1 VPQGATVAGDTSRR
15 HLPLIDFSW
24 ADPDDWNFTPCN
36 FANGAAHNSSN
47 ITRPLFTGPRLTPE
61 GPDHI
66 VLAKKPEVPFMSD
79 AEAAPTARFVFTD
92 EMVQDPYP
100 AYRRFLETAQ
110 IHPTS
115 YGGGGWAVFRHADCS
130 SLIRDPR
137 LSARRAGAMLRVLPS
152 GRQAEFAE
160 LAHMLGM
167 GLLFLDAP
175 EHSRLRKL
183 MNKGFSPAVVEGLR
197 THIQAIV
204 DRMLE
209 PMRHVSEADILREI
223 AHPLP
228 VRVIAEMLGVPETLH
243 DHFIKLS
250 DAIAVFFGN
259 PQRTVEQ
266 TKSALAAVIELTEFF
281 RGAVVERRQQKGN
294 DLISL
299 LLDIEEDGQVLTEEE
314 LYAQCVGL
322 LFAGHETTRNL
333 IGNGM
338 YTLLRHPEEMAE
350 LREDPEVIRTAVEEL
365 LRFESPVQFTGRVS
379 KEEMEICGVRVCR
392 GQAILFMLGAANRDP
407 RQFKDPDRLNL
418 RRLNNPHV
426 AFGAGAH
433 FCIGNQLARL
443 EGQIAILGL
452 VQQFPRMR
460 LAEQRI
466 VWAPNFGL
474 RGLKKLP
481 VMV

>member
-1 VPQGATVAGDTSRR
+1 
-15 HLPLIDFSW
+15 
-24 ADPDDWNFTPCN
+24 
-36 FANGAAHNSSN
+36 
-47 ITRPLFTGPRLTPE
+47 
-61 GPDHI
+61 
-66 VLAKKPEVPFMSD
+66 MSD
-79 AEAAPTARFVFTD
+79 PQAAPAARFLFTD

-100 AYRRFLETAQ
+100 TYRRFLEAGQ
-110 IHPTS
+110 IHPAN
-115 YGGGGWAVFRHADCS
+115 YGGGGWAVFRHAECS

-137 LSARRAGAMLRVLPS
+137 LSARRAGAMLRALPS

-160 LAHMLGM
+160 LAHMLGL

-183 MNKGFSPAVVEGLR
+183 MNKGFSPAVAEGLR
-197 THIQAIV
+197 PQIQAIV

-209 PMRHVSEADILREI
+209 RMRHVPQADILREI

-243 DHFIKLS
+243 DQFIKRS

-266 TKSALAAVIELTEFF
+266 TKSAHEAVIALTEFF
-281 RGAVVERRQQKGN
+281 RGAVAERRRQRGS

-299 LLDIEEDGQVLTEEE
+299 LLDIEEDGEVLGEEE

-338 YTLLRHPEEMAE
+338 YTLLRHPQEMAK
-350 LREDPEVIRTAVEEL
+350 LREDPELIRTAVEEL
-365 LRFESPVQFTGRVS
+365 LRFESPVQFTGRVA
-379 KEEMEICGVRVCR
+379 KEEMEICGVRVCQ

-418 RRLNNPHV
+418 RRLNNPHL

-433 FCIGNQLARL
+433 FCIGNQLARV

-460 LAEQRI
+460 LAGQRI
-466 VWAPNFGL
+466 EWAPNFGL
-474 RGLKKLP
+474 RGLKALP